1 MNTSEILA
9 MNPALVALAGFA
21 GWTLVLLL
29 TVANLRM
36 ANFFTGKKAMNEFL
50 PTGEDLP
57 GFGQRVTRAHL
68 NSLENLP
75 VFASLVLVAGLS
87 NQFSI
92 MEGTVM
98 YVLYARIAQ
107 SVAHMI
113 STAPMVV
120 WVRATFFFVQVI
132 LMAWYAIQLVF

>member
-1 MNTSEILA
+1 MNASDLLP

-21 GWTLVLLL
+21 GWTVLLLL
-29 TVANLRM
+29 TVANLRV
-36 ANFFTGKKAMNEFL
+36 ANFITGKKAINAFS

-57 GFGQRVTRAHL
+57 GFGHRVTRAHL
-68 NSLENLP
+68 NCVENLP
-75 VFASLVLVAGLS
+75 IFAALVAAAGLS
-87 NQFSI
+87 GQLSI

-113 STAPMVV
+113 STATLVV
-120 WVRATFFFVQVI
+120 WVRATFFFVQVL
-132 LMAWYAIQLVF
+132 LMGWYAYQLVF

>member
-1 MNTSEILA
+1 MNTPDILA

-21 GWTLVLLL
+21 GWTLLLLL
-29 TVANLRM
+29 TVANLRV
-36 ANFFTGKKAMNEFL
+36 ANFFTGKKAINAFS

-68 NSLENLP
+68 NCTENLP
-75 VFASLVLVAGLS
+75 VFAALVVAAGLS
-87 NQFSI
+87 GQFSI

-98 YVLYARIAQ
+98 YVLYARIGQ

-113 STAPMVV
+113 STAALVV
-120 WVRATFFFVQVI
+120 WVRATFFFVQI
-132 LMAWYAIQLVF
+132 LLMAWYAYQLVF

>member
-1 MNTSEILA
+1 MNLPETLS

-21 GWTLVLLL
+21 GVTLLLLL

-36 ANFFTGKKAMNEFL
+36 LNFFTGKKAINAFS

-68 NSLENLP
+68 NCVENLP
-75 VFASLVLVAGLS
+75 VFAALVAAAGLS
-87 NQFSI
+87 GQLSI
-92 MEGTVM
+92 MESTVM
-98 YVLYARIAQ
+98 YVLYARIGQAL
-107 SVAHMI
+107 AHMI

-120 WVRATFFFVQVI
+120 WVRASFFFVQVL

>member
-1 MNTSEILA
+1 MNAPDVLT
-9 MNPALVALAGFA
+9 MNPSIVALAGFA
-21 GWTLVLLL
+21 GWTLLLLL

-36 ANFFTGKKAMNEFL
+36 ANFFTGKKAINAFS

-68 NSLENLP
+68 NCVENLP
-75 VFASLVLVAGLS
+75 IFAALVAAAGLS
-87 NQFSI
+87 GQFAV

-98 YVLYARIAQ
+98 YVLYARIGQ

-113 STAPMVV
+113 STAALVV
-120 WVRATFFFVQVI
+120 WVRATFFFVQVL
-132 LMAWYAIQLVF
+132 LMASYAYQLIF

>member
-1 MNTSEILA
+1 MNTLEILPT
-9 MNPALVALAGFA
+9 NPAFIALAGFA
-21 GWTLVLLL
+21 GWTLFLLL

-36 ANFFTGKKAMNEFL
+36 ANFFTGKKAINAFS

-68 NSLENLP
+68 NSVENLP
-75 VFASLVLVAGLS
+75 VFAALVVAAGFSGQL
-87 NQFSI
+87 SI

-98 YVLYARIAQ
+98 YVLYARIGQ
-107 SVAHMI
+107 SIAHMV
-113 STAPMVV
+113 STAPVIV
-120 WVRATFFFVQVI
+120 WLRATFFFVQVI

>member
-1 MNTSEILA
+1 

-21 GWTLVLLL
+21 GVTLLLLL

-36 ANFFTGKKAMNEFL
+36 LNFFTGKKAINAFS

-68 NSLENLP
+68 NCVENLP
-75 VFASLVLVAGLS
+75 VFAALVAAAGLS
-87 NQFSI
+87 GQLSI
-92 MEGTVM
+92 MESTVM
-98 YVLYARIAQ
+98 YVLYARIGQAL
-107 SVAHMI
+107 AHMI

-120 WVRATFFFVQVI
+120 WVRASFFFVQVL